1 MRITRFFAGGI
12 VSAALGVA
20 LSGCAGGAPPLTVYG
35 GLVDRCV
42 ETRTTDDGFMA
53 LLGTTVVNDSGRSVI
68 LRDVRAIE
76 LINATIETVSVVP
89 LHSPEADFG
98 VAPGADLTPEQRVMW
113 RERQPLD
120 GAVIGPYGAVSIVV
134 HLRADDYRDYAGFDG
149 LRVKYDDGW
158 FSATS
163 TGHGE
168 VGFVAPWAHCG
179 SR

>member
-1 MRITRFFAGGI
+1 MG
-12 VSAALGVA
+12 AAVAVA
-20 LSGCAGGAPPLTVYG
+20 LSGCTTSAPPLTVYG

-42 ETRTTDDGFMA
+42 ETRTTGEDYMA
-53 LLGTTVVNDSGRSVI
+53 LLGTTVVNESPRSVI
-68 LRDVRAIE
+68 LRDVRAVELVNASIE
-76 LINATIETVSVVP
+76 AVSVVP
-89 LHSPEADFG
+89 LHSPESGFG

-120 GAVIGPYGAVSIVV
+120 GAVVGPYDAVSIVLQV
-134 HLRADDYRDYAGFDG
+134 HAEDYRDYAGIEG
-149 LRVKYDDGW
+149 LTVKYDDGW

-163 TGHGE
+163 SGDGA